1 MPRQMI
7 SGSNNIQAGRD
18 ITIEK
23 VDVIMIKNELSET
36 TQPIRANLI
45 DDTPLSETVIPTTQF

>member
-36 TQPIRANLI
+36 TQPIRAN
-45 DDTPLSETVIPTTQF
+45 